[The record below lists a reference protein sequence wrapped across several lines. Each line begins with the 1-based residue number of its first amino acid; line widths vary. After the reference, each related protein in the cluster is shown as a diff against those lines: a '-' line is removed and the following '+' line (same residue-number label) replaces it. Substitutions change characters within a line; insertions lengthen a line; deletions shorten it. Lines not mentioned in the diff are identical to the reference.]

1 MNEIRKLLDIEFNQD
16 RFIRSAKDVIAE
28 STKKEIKE
36 SSEKI
41 KNIISKFS
49 LFGEKEPPGVGAIYN
64 LFMKI
69 APTGINKLKE
79 NFDNLGKIRRLAWSL
94 SYSEAGMPPI
104 VDSEYFM
111 PALALI
117 NENFK
122 LSMVPGLFN
131 ALLRNWMHPN
141 AGWLQTIISEQLEPE
156 DTRTNSIIRLKEKS
170 QYYLCQEG
178 AVNLCRHLTDNN
190 LELNEIFSFLEL
202 PNLMV
207 TYEYFSEVAR
217 AYTEIISE
225 QLDFS
230 EKIDGIFSFL
240 EKHRSKDTH
249 KKCVVKII
257 NIVDSAGT
265 NESDKMK
272 IIKFSFQN
280 IGDPAYEFNWNPWP
294 GASYIEQEHLEK
306 ARKTLNRW
314 LAEKF
319 IYLFFER
326 ISVHP
331 DRKDFWNNYID
342 HVSNFKIYMKKNQLN
357 YFASYDDMD
366 PKILSSKLGT
376 LKSGGNTSAF
386 VMEINNYS
394 FVEFSETGGACYIY
408 EDTNEYK
415 PELSEQIVTLG
426 QLKHGSNT
434 QMAVSARSVF
444 NDEGRIFHSGNW
456 QSRLSAWISRYLD
469 IWEKG

>member
-1 MNEIRKLLDIEFNQD
+1 MNEIRKLLDIEFNRD
-16 RFIRSAKDVIAE
+16 RFVKSGKDFIAE

-36 SSEKI
+36 SSEKMT
-41 KNIISKFS
+41 NIISRFS
-49 LFGEKEPPGVGAIYN
+49 LFGEKEPPGVGEIYN

-69 APTGINKLKE
+69 APTGMDKLKE
-79 NFDNLGKIRRLAWSL
+79 NFDSPGKIRRLAWSL
-94 SYSEAGMPPI
+94 SYSEADMPSV

-111 PALALI
+111 PALSLI

-122 LSMVPGLFN
+122 LSMIPGLFN
-131 ALLRNWMHPN
+131 ALLKNWMHPN
-141 AGWLQTIISEQLEPE
+141 AGWLQTIISEQTETE
-156 DTRTNSIIRLKEKS
+156 DIRRNSVLRLKEKS
-170 QYYLCQEG
+170 QYYLCRGG
-178 AVNLCRHLTDNN
+178 AVNLCRDLADNN
-190 LELNEIFSFLEL
+190 LELDEVFSFLEL
-202 PNLMV
+202 PSLMV
-207 TYEYFSEVAR
+207 TYEYFSELAEK
-217 AYTEIISE
+217 YTETISE
-225 QLDFS
+225 QPDFP
-230 EKIDGIFSFL
+230 EKIYSIFSFL
-240 EKHRSKDTH
+240 EKHKSKNTN
-249 KKCVVKII
+249 KKCVGKII
-257 NIVDSAGT
+257 SITDSSGS
-265 NESDKMK
+265 NESNKMK
-272 IIKFSFQN
+272 IIKFCFQN

-294 GASYIEQEHLEK
+294 GASRAEQEELEK
-306 ARKTLNRW
+306 SRKILNRW

-366 PKILSSKLGT
+366 PKILNSKLGI

-386 VMEINNYS
+386 VMEIGNYS

-408 EDTNEYK
+408 KDTNEFR

-426 QLKHGSNT
+426 RLKHESNT
-434 QMAVSARSVF
+434 QMAVSSRSVF

-456 QSRLSAWISRYLD
+456 QARLSSWISRYLN
-469 IWEKG
+469 IQASG